1 MARCPG
7 DMGRSRPGNPLGQ
20 HAPSFPTP
28 AINNKLVQPAV
39 APQPQSSYLFDGTV
53 PQGHHG
59 QNPLFQQGG
68 GAGRIHNSSS
78 GVVPPPLHGT
88 ELVEL
93 GVGLNN
99 MSSQP
104 FQPNGH
110 VIDWTLAHLYG
121 PQQPQQ
127 QQVPRY
133 SGPEPIGPSGSGAS
147 AWGQLPLISQ
157 ICLSK
162 FGMSIKAHYSKQ
174 GSPS

>member
-1 MARCPG
+1 LNICVGLLEWLVVLETWEEAVQATRWANTL
-7 DMGRSRPGNPLGQ
+7 RLS
-20 HAPSFPTP
+20 PTP
-28 AINNKLVQPAV
+28 AINNELVQPAV
-39 APQPQSSYLFDGTV
+39 APQSQSSYLFDGTV
-53 PQGHHG
+53 TQGHHG

-104 FQPNGH
+104 FQPNVH

-121 PQQPQQ
+121 PQQHNSS
-127 QQVPRY
+127 R
-133 SGPEPIGPSGSGAS
+133 
-147 AWGQLPLISQ
+147 
-157 ICLSK
+157 CLATRGLSRL
-162 FGMSIKAHYSKQ
+162 GRVEVVLVLGVSCL
-174 GSPS
+174 